1 MSMQYDLVL
10 ALNTLKYLKKQAGW
24 NKTILR
30 EKLDKNDCVTRYAIH
45 SFSQFNIDIL
55 IKSPTHF

>member
-1 MSMQYDLVL
+1 MQYDLVL

-30 EKLDKNDCVTRYAIH
+30 EKLEAN
-45 SFSQFNIDIL
+45 
-55 IKSPTHF
+55 